1 MVTNNIR
8 YRSKVMF
15 FGIEI
20 PCEQYTLAYEDITPE
35 IEKRI
40 KQDLRRLFRKLSYVT
55 WEKI

>member
-1 MVTNNIR
+1 LTNNIC

-15 FGIEI
+15 FGIEM
-20 PCEQYTLAYEDITPE
+20 PCEQYTVAYEDITPA

-40 KQDLRRLFRKLSYVT
+40 KQNLRWLFRTLSYVT